1 FGMVDW
7 AAVDVGWV
15 VGCGRGGKPGGGV
28 GVGGWA
34 AGQDIG
40 ILGDMPGNLKICKV
54 LHEVQVCVWRMSM
67 AVEGR
72 RLSRTGEWHLEAIGR
87 ENVKKLGVVKLT
99 TMVTLEP
106 TNVTFKLVFNIRPKM
121 DKFIEYFRFM
131 AKRVNP

>member
-1 FGMVDW
+1 MVDW

-15 VGCGRGGKPGGGV
+15 VGCGRVGKPRGGL

-40 ILGDMPGNLKICKV
+40 TLGDMPGNLKRCKV
-54 LHEVQVCVWRMSM
+54 LHEVEVCVGRMSV

-72 RLSRTGEWHLEAIGR
+72 RFSRTGESHLDVVGR
-87 ENVKKLGVVKLT
+87 EKVKKLGVVELT

-121 DKFIEYFRFM
+121 DKFIKYFRFM